1 MKNKVVIKS
10 KKDVHKWIEIS
21 NLFAKSLCEYNIA
34 LNQYDKLTQYERY
47 SIKRQFQKCDEVR
60 RNKIPSGEGDDWI
73 IGIMVDAHLLA
84 NDYNVDP
91 LTIVMCMNPL
101 SKPNEKILVK

>member
-1 MKNKVVIKS
+1 MKNKIVVKS
-10 KKDVHKWIEIS
+10 RKDVDAWIGICNS
-21 NLFAKSLCEYNIA
+21 FAKSMSEYDVA
-34 LNQYDKLTQYERY
+34 LRQYNRLTHIERY
-47 SIKRQFQKCDEVR
+47 TVKRKFKECDEIR
-60 RNKIPSGEGDDWI
+60 RKKIPSGEGDAWI
-73 IGIMVDAHLLA
+73 TGVMVDAHLLA

>member
-21 NLFAKSLCEYNIA
+21 NLLAKSLCEYNMA
-34 LNQYDKLTQYERY
+34 LSQYNKLTQHERY

-60 RNKIPSGEGDDWI
+60 RKKIPSGEGDDWI

-84 NDYNVDP
+84 SEYNVDP
-91 LTIVMCMNPL
+91 LTIVMCVNPI
-101 SKPNEKILVK
+101 SKSNEKIILK

>member
-10 KKDVHKWIEIS
+10 TKDVHKWIEIS

-34 LNQYDKLTQYERY
+34 LNQYNKLTQYERCN
-47 SIKRQFQKCDEVR
+47 IKRQFQKCDEVR
-60 RNKIPSGEGDDWI
+60 RKKIPSGEGDDWM

-84 NDYNVDP
+84 DEYKVDP
-91 LTIVMCMNPL
+91 LTIVMCVNPI
-101 SKPNEKILVK
+101 SKSNEKIIIK

>member
-1 MKNKVVIKS
+1 MKNKIVVKS
-10 KKDVHKWIEIS
+10 RKEVYTWLDICNS
-21 NLFAKSLCEYNIA
+21 FAKSLSEYDVA
-34 LNQYDKLTQYERY
+34 LRQYNRLTSIERHTV
-47 SIKRQFQKCDEVR
+47 KRKFQECDEIR
-60 RNKIPSGEGDDWI
+60 RKKIPSGDGEAWI
-73 IGIMVDAHLLA
+73 TGIMVDAHLLA